1 MFDCIKEFWKT
12 KTKKYNTNKLS
23 KKKNLTIDMH
33 QFLGFSRLFTTK
45 NLAPKQ
51 KKTKYLFF
59 PGCSFPSYTP
69 EGVENIIKYLNE
81 KLDGG
86 VGSLQMCCG
95 EPTRVMGQ
103 VARLEKRIALIEQ
116 NITETEAEE
125 VIVACQTCF
134 ITFQKYMKI
143 PVKSLWTLI
152 PELGLPRG
160 QERIG
165 VNSDIVFN
173 IHDSCPTRNNPE
185 IHKGV
190 RDIMDRLGYK
200 YEELELSGTKTMCC
214 GLKGMALVLN
224 PPVAKKII
232 NNRACSS
239 TTGFMLTYCAA
250 CRSALEIGGVDTIHL
265 ADLLFKPCY
274 TKAQAQARN
283 LSSVDQWKTRYK
295 SKQVLI
301 KESKS

>member
-1 MFDCIKEFWKT
+1 MFKNDK
-12 KTKKYNTNKLS
+12 NKS
-23 KKKNLTIDMH
+23 SEKKNLTIDMH
-33 QFLGFSRLFTTK
+33 QSLGFSRLFTTK
-45 NLAPKQ
+45 NPAPKQ
-51 KKTKYLFF
+51 KKTKYIFF
-59 PGCSFPSYTP
+59 PGCSFPSYTS
-69 EGVENIIKYLNE
+69 EGVGNVIQYLNE
-81 KLDGG
+81 KLDGS

-103 VARLEKRIALIEQ
+103 VDRLEKRIALIEQ
-116 NITETEAEE
+116 RIAETGAEV

-134 ITFQKYMKI
+134 ITFQKYMKT
-143 PVKSLWTLI
+143 PVISLWTLI

-160 QERIG
+160 QEGIG
-165 VNSDIVFN
+165 TNSDIVFN

-190 RDIMDRLGYK
+190 RDIMDGLGYK

-232 NNRACSS
+232 NKRASSS

-250 CRSALEIGGVDTIHL
+250 CRSALEMGGVDTIHL
-265 ADLLFKPCY
+265 ADLLFQPCY
-274 TKAQAQARN
+274 TKDQAKARN
-283 LSSVDQWKTRYK
+283 ISSVDQWKTRYQ
-295 SKQVLI
+295 SKQALI